1 MLSKKQEILDNLKN
15 VIATVYESDSSEV
28 DILSTFL
35 EMGLDSISII
45 QVKQLVKNEYQMDI
59 PVDRLFSDISNLD
72 KLADFIQEKLPSDI
86 INVPEK
92 ADFLK
97 VSPTPKTMGK
107 SEEAAADV
115 FPAGEIQSAR
125 RSAVAAIIA
134 DQLQVMHKQMDM
146 LSKYKS

>member
-97 VSPTPKTMGK
+97 VLPTPKTMGK

-115 FPAGEIQSAR
+115 FPAGEIQSAS